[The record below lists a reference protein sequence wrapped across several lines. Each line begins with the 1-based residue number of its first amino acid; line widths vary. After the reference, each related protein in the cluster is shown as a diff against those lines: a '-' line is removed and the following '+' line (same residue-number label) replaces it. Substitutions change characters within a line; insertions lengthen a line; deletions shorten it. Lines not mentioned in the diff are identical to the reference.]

1 MIVYSTAEYCC
12 PVWKNSAHVNKI
24 DAQLNTTL
32 RIITGTLKSTPTPW
46 LHVLAHIIP
55 YDIRRKYVTKRIW
68 NKFQNSPNMYSITQD
83 MANLPPFRLKSRKPL
98 WKEEFLMEPFSK
110 SDYWKAAWQDVDIF
124 NKNLIEDPTKQIP
137 GFDLPRKIW
146 CKLNRFRTGHGK
158 CNNML
163 FHWNIREN
171 PSCEC
176 GAEKETIQ
184 HIVEECPLTKFQQGF
199 SKLHLLTEDALNW
212 LQQIKNI

>member
-1 MIVYSTAEYCC
+1 
-12 PVWKNSAHVNKI
+12 
-24 DAQLNTTL
+24 LL
-32 RIITGTLKSTPTPW
+32 PTDSVI
-46 LHVLAHIIP
+46 LDHSV
-55 YDIRRKYVTKRIW
+55 
-68 NKFQNSPNMYSITQD
+68 QD

-98 WKEEFLMEPFSK
+98 WKEEFLMQPFSK
-110 SDYWKAAWQDVDIF
+110 SDYWKAAWQEVDIF
-124 NKNLIEDPTKQIP
+124 NKNLIEDPSKENS
-137 GFDLPRKIW
+137 GFHLPRKIW

-163 FHWNIREN
+163 FHWHIRDT

>member
-1 MIVYSTAEYCC
+1 MDKENGNQKRSTKGKVAIERVHMGRSRGKKRKEKGKSYRGNNNRSEIGQEKGEEEGCMEIK
-12 PVWKNSAHVNKI
+12 VHIGNK
-24 DAQLNTTL
+24 
-32 RIITGTLKSTPTPW
+32 
-46 LHVLAHIIP
+46 
-55 YDIRRKYVTKRIW
+55 
-68 NKFQNSPNMYSITQD
+68 
-83 MANLPPFRLKSRKPL
+83 
-98 WKEEFLMEPFSK
+98 
-110 SDYWKAAWQDVDIF
+110 
-124 NKNLIEDPTKQIP
+124 
-137 GFDLPRKIW
+137 W

>member
-1 MIVYSTAEYCC
+1 MEGTGGGGESAREIFEMGARSGERNTKVHSEGRVQEEQAESESGKESGK
-12 PVWKNSAHVNKI
+12 V
-24 DAQLNTTL
+24 
-32 RIITGTLKSTPTPW
+32 RG
-46 LHVLAHIIP
+46 
-55 YDIRRKYVTKRIW
+55 
-68 NKFQNSPNMYSITQD
+68 QNGQKGRVQD
-83 MANLPPFRLKSRKPL
+83 T
-98 WKEEFLMEPFSK
+98 
-110 SDYWKAAWQDVDIF
+110 DYWKAAWQDVDIF

-158 CNNML
+158 CNNTSML

-184 HIVEECPLTKFQQGF
+184 HIVEEYPLTKFQQSF
-199 SKLHLLTEDALNW
+199 SKLHLLTEDTLNW

>member
-1 MIVYSTAEYCC
+1 MRTKCKFTIEYYS
-12 PVWKNSAHVNKI
+12 
-24 DAQLNTTL
+24 
-32 RIITGTLKSTPTPW
+32 
-46 LHVLAHIIP
+46 
-55 YDIRRKYVTKRIW
+55 
-68 NKFQNSPNMYSITQD
+68 
-83 MANLPPFRLKSRKPL
+83 
-98 WKEEFLMEPFSK
+98 
-110 SDYWKAAWQDVDIF
+110 WQEVDIF

-137 GFDLPRKIW
+137 GFHLPRTIW

-158 CNNML
+158 CNNIL

-184 HIVEECPLTKFQQGF
+184 HIVEECHLTKFQQGF